1 MLKTTAMKMC
11 MPDYQADAKNHGDE
25 NFPDYQADAKNHG
38 DENFVYYICENLE
51 YEFECKRDF

>member
-1 MLKTTAMKMC
+1 MKMC

-25 NFPDYQADAKNHG
+25 NFPDYQVDAKNHG
-38 DENFVYYICENLE
+38 DENFVYYICENFG

>member
-11 MPDYQADAKNHGDE
+11 MPDYQV
-25 NFPDYQADAKNHG
+25 DAKNHG
-38 DENFVYYICENLE
+38 DENFVYYICENLG